1 MLFGL
6 SIGSMSGIL
15 CSASAGEALW
25 HARGDPYHHVLRRGG
40 NVRFERGAV
49 VRLAADVC
57 PWADGIGGSFGA
69 AEVAI
74 NVEGPPSN
82 RR

>member
-25 HARGDPYHHVLRRGG
+25 HARGDPHHHVLRRGG
-40 NVRFERGAV
+40 NARSERGAV

-57 PWADGIGGSFGA
+57 PGLMVFGGSFGA